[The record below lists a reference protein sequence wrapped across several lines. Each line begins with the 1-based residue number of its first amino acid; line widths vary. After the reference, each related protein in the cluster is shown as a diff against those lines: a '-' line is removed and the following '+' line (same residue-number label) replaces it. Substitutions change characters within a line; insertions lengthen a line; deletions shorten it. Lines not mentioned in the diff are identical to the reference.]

1 LALVKQYDRNTEAK
15 RRAEKVLYSD
25 FFKNFNVH
33 PEKHDL
39 ARHVNEYA
47 VNEAL
52 KNLFLTGKGE
62 RFFNPTFGTDVRR
75 LLFEPMSPIIMDQLN
90 TMIRDAIISFEPR
103 VSVES
108 VQVDA
113 GAQTTVFPA
122 DERTALFSSTSEDNT
137 VSVTII
143 YTLGTLQ
150 KRIVFSTVIERIR

>member
-1 LALVKQYDRNTEAK
+1 MALVKQYDRNTEAK

-52 KNLFLTGKGE
+52 KNLLLTGKGE
-62 RFFNPTFGTDVRR
+62 RFFNENFGTDVRR
-75 LLFEPMSPIIMDQLN
+75 LLFEPMSPILMDMLN
-90 TMIRDAIISFEPR
+90 SVIRDAVITFERR
-103 VSVES
+103 VSIES
-108 VQVDA
+108 VQIDA
-113 GAQTTVFPA
+113 TP
-122 DERTALFSSTSEDNT
+122 DENSVT
-137 VSVTII
+137 VTII
-143 YTLGTLQ
+143 YSLATLQ

>member
-1 LALVKQYDRNTEAK
+1 MALVKQYDRNTEAK

-52 KNLFLTGKGE
+52 KNLLLTGKGE
-62 RFFNPTFGTDVRR
+62 RFFSPGFGTDVNR
-75 LLFEPMSPIIMDQLN
+75 LLFEPMSPILMDMLN
-90 TMIRDAIISFEPR
+90 SVIRDAVTTFERR
-103 VSVES
+103 VLIDS
-108 VQVDA
+108 VQIDA
-113 GAQTTVFPA
+113 SP
-122 DERTALFSSTSEDNT
+122 DENSVT
-137 VSVTII
+137 VTII
-143 YTLGTLQ
+143 YSLATLQ